1 MTDPVDRP
9 LLSAANLPGA
19 RRNQA
24 PEPERLL
31 VIKHGA
37 LGDFVQALGP
47 MKAIREAHPAAH
59 ITLLTTQPF
68 AELGRRSGYVD
79 DVWIDDKPK
88 WRWGAWKAL
97 RDKLVSGRFARV
109 YDLQTSGR
117 SGRYLWLFP
126 QPRPQW
132 SGIAL
137 GASHPHSNLRRNAM
151 HTLDRQAEQLRMA
164 GIARV
169 PPPDLSW
176 ADADIGRF
184 GLEPRFALLVPGGS
198 AHRPEKRWPR
208 AQYAKLARALS
219 ADGVQ
224 PVLIGSGA
232 EAGLTAAI
240 KAEAPRAADLAGRTG
255 FLDLAALARKAIV
268 AVGNDTGPMHL
279 FAVAGAPCLV
289 LFSAASDPA
298 LCAPRGDWVRVIR
311 STDLKDVGVED
322 VLSALAFLER
332 D

>member
-1 MTDPVDRP
+1 VAM
-9 LLSAANLPGA
+9 
-19 RRNQA
+19 

-31 VIKHGA
+31 IIKHGA

-47 MKAIREAHPAAH
+47 MKAIRMAHAGAH

-79 DVWIDDKPK
+79 DVWTDVRPK
-88 WRWGAWKAL
+88 WDPRGWLEL
-97 RDKLVSGRFARV
+97 RRQLISGRFTRV

-117 SGRYLWLFP
+117 SSRYFHLFP
-126 QPRPQW
+126 EPKPEW
-132 SGIAL
+132 SGIAR
-137 GASHPHSNLRRNAM
+137 GCSHPHANPRRDFM

-164 GIARV
+164 GISRV

-176 ADADIGRF
+176 ADADIARF
-184 GLEPRFALLVPGGS
+184 GLETRFALLVPGGS

-208 AQYAKLARALS
+208 EAFATLARALG
-219 ADGVQ
+219 ADGIQ
-224 PVLIGSGA
+224 PVLVGAGPESG
-232 EAGLTAAI
+232 LLAAI
-240 KAEAPRAADLAGRTG
+240 QAEAPRAVNLAGRTS
-255 FLDLAALARKAIV
+255 FFDLAALARHARV

-298 LCAPRGDWVRVIR
+298 LCLPRGEEVRFIR
-311 STDLKDVGVED
+311 ASHLED
-322 VLSALAFLER
+322 VKVDEVLATMALLQHE
-332 D
+332 